1 MIKFRITIY
10 LFRIHVSNISGYVL
24 TRGKRR
30 LDRETQ
36 KEHVIVVEFCDQ
48 GDPKLCTTVPV
59 VITITDLNDNSP
71 SFKQTTYN
79 FNVPANEIGEL
90 CR

>member
-1 MIKFRITIY
+1 M
-10 LFRIHVSNISGYVL
+10 V

-36 KEHVIVVEFCDQ
+36 KEHIIVVELCDQ
-48 GDPKLCTTVPV
+48 GDPKLCSTVPV

-71 SFKQTTYN
+71 SFKQATYN
-79 FNVPANEIGEL
+79 FNVSAGEVGEL